1 MNRVGVLH
9 LFNALKINF
18 GHVYNF
24 ASKASEKQH
33 RHACLYMHHYQPKK
47 NPDKISAST
56 LIIFSHILIGI
67 TRHFPITLLNFRN
80 KVDTTHTE
88 PPPPILPPPFHPYPL
103 SHKFVSV
110 VHIAS

>member
-1 MNRVGVLH
+1 MNRVEVLH
-9 LFNALKINF
+9 LFNAVKINF

-47 NPDKISAST
+47 T
-56 LIIFSHILIGI
+56 LIKSLLQRLLFFSHILIGM
-67 TRHFPITLLNFRN
+67 TRHFSITLLNFRN

-88 PPPPILPPPFHPYPL
+88 PPSLLPPPFHPYPL
-103 SHKFVSV
+103 SHKFSSV